1 MLVLEPSDEDLFELL
16 IEAGTVVRLFN
27 VSLKQTILMSAE
39 AVGDAA
45 RILRESF
52 PGETSFTTSEARA
65 VLKTSRKYIVPL
77 LEQFDAAGITRRI
90 GDTRF
95 MVAV

>member
-1 MLVLEPSDEDLFELL
+1 VLVLEPGDEDLIELL
-16 IEAGTVVRLFN
+16 IEAGSIVRLFN
-27 VSLKQTILMSAE
+27 VSLKQTILISADV
-39 AVGDAA
+39 VGDAA

-52 PGETSFTTSEARA
+52 PGEEAFTTSEARA
-65 VLKTSRKYIVPL
+65 ALKTSRKYIVPL
-77 LEQFDAAGITRRI
+77 LEHFDAAGITRRT